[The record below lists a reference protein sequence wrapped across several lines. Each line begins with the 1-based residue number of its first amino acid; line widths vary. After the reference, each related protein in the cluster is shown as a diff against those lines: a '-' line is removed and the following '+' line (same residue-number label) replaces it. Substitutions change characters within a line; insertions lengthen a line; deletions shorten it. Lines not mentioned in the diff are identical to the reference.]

1 MDDMETRVW
10 QRVSGK
16 TGVTLADL
24 LRMSREAAACL
35 RQLPGGKLQCRLMGL
50 AQQEEAVS
58 RALAGIAH
66 LQGEQPRPSPVGWKE
81 EHLQRGLA
89 LCYRRSRKIWE
100 GLRSRAGDGE
110 FGQIFSQL
118 MVQEQQIGTTL
129 LELAGLL
136 ME

>member
-16 TGVTLADL
+16 TGVTLPDL

-58 RALAGIAH
+58 RALGGIAH
-66 LQGEQPRPSPVGWKE
+66 LQGEQSRPSPVGWKE
-81 EHLQRGLA
+81 ENFQRGLA

-129 LELAGLL
+129 LELL

>member
-16 TGVTLADL
+16 TGVTLPDL

-66 LQGEQPRPSPVGWKE
+66 LQGEQSRPSPVGWKE
-81 EHLQRGLA
+81 ENLQRGLV

-129 LELAGLL
+129 LELVGLL

>member
-16 TGVTLADL
+16 TGVTLPDL

-66 LQGEQPRPSPVGWKE
+66 LQGEQSRPSPFGWKE
-81 EHLQRGLA
+81 ENFQRGLA

-129 LELAGLL
+129 LELVGLL

>member
-16 TGVTLADL
+16 TGVTLPDL
-24 LRMSREAAACL
+24 LRMSREAATCL

-81 EHLQRGLA
+81 ENFQRGLA

-129 LELAGLL
+129 LELVGLA
-136 ME
+136 ER

>member
-16 TGVTLADL
+16 TGVTLPDL

-58 RALAGIAH
+58 RALAGIVH
-66 LQGEQPRPSPVGWKE
+66 LQGEQSRPSPVGWKE
-81 EHLQRGLA
+81 EYLLRGLA
-89 LCYRRSRKIWE
+89 LGYRRSRKIWE

-129 LELAGLL
+129 LELVGLL

>member
-16 TGVTLADL
+16 TGVTLPDL

-66 LQGEQPRPSPVGWKE
+66 SAGR
-81 EHLQRGLA
+81 
-89 LCYRRSRKIWE
+89 RKIFGE
-100 GLRSRAGDGE
+100 GWRCATAAAAKSGRGCAA
-110 FGQIFSQL
+110 
-118 MVQEQQIGTTL
+118 VQVTENLGRFFPN
-129 LELAGLL
+129 
-136 ME
+136 

>member
-16 TGVTLADL
+16 TGVTLPDL
-24 LRMSREAAACL
+24 LRMSREATACL

-66 LQGEQPRPSPVGWKE
+66 LQGEQSRPSPVGWKE
-81 EHLQRGLA
+81 ENFQRGLA

-129 LELAGLL
+129 LELVGLL

>member
-16 TGVTLADL
+16 TGVTLPDL
-24 LRMSREAAACL
+24 LRMSQEAAACL

-89 LCYRRSRKIWE
+89 LSYRRSRKIWE

-129 LELAGLL
+129 LELVGLL

>member
-16 TGVTLADL
+16 TGVTLPDL

-35 RQLPGGKLQCRLMGL
+35 RQLPGGKLQCRLTGL

>member
-16 TGVTLADL
+16 TGVTLPDL

-58 RALAGIAH
+58 RVLAGIAH
-66 LQGEQPRPSPVGWKE
+66 LQGEQPQPSPVGWKE
-81 EHLQRGLA
+81 EHLLRGLA
-89 LCYRRSRKIWE
+89 LGYRRSRKIWE

-129 LELAGLL
+129 LELVGLA
-136 ME
+136 ER

>member
-16 TGVTLADL
+16 TGVTLPDL

-35 RQLPGGKLQCRLMGL
+35 RQLPGGKLQCRLIGL

-66 LQGEQPRPSPVGWKE
+66 LQGEQSRPSPVGWKE
-81 EHLQRGLA
+81 ENFQRGLA

-129 LELAGLL
+129 LELVGLA
-136 ME
+136 ER

>member
-89 LCYRRSRKIWE
+89 LSYRRSRKIWE

>member
-16 TGVTLADL
+16 TGVTLPDL

-81 EHLQRGLA
+81 ENFQRGLA

-129 LELAGLL
+129 LELVGLL

>member
-16 TGVTLADL
+16 TGVTLPDL

-66 LQGEQPRPSPVGWKE
+66 LQGEQSRPNPVGWKE
-81 EHLQRGLA
+81 ENLQRGLA

-129 LELAGLL
+129 LELVGLL

>member
-16 TGVTLADL
+16 TGVTLPDL

-66 LQGEQPRPSPVGWKE
+66 LQGEQSRPSPVGWKE
-81 EHLQRGLA
+81 EKLQRGLA

-129 LELAGLL
+129 LELVGML

>member
-16 TGVTLADL
+16 TGVTLPDL

-66 LQGEQPRPSPVGWKE
+66 LQGEQSRPGPVGWKE
-81 EHLQRGLA
+81 ENLQRGLA

-129 LELAGLL
+129 LELVGLL

>member
-129 LELAGLL
+129 LELVGLA
-136 ME
+136 ER

>member
-16 TGVTLADL
+16 TGVTLPDL

-66 LQGEQPRPSPVGWKE
+66 LQGEQSRPSPVGWKE
-81 EHLQRGLA
+81 ENFQRGLA

-129 LELAGLL
+129 LELVGLL

>member
-129 LELAGLL
+129 LELVGLL

>member
-16 TGVTLADL
+16 TGVTLPDL

-81 EHLQRGLA
+81 ENLRRGLA
-89 LCYRRSRKIWE
+89 LCYRRSRKIWR
-100 GLRSRAGDGE
+100 GCAA
-110 FGQIFSQL
+110 
-118 MVQEQQIGTTL
+118 VQVTENLGRFFPN
-129 LELAGLL
+129 
-136 ME
+136 

>member
-16 TGVTLADL
+16 TGVTLPDL

-66 LQGEQPRPSPVGWKE
+66 LQGEQPRPSPAGWKE
-81 EHLQRGLA
+81 ENFQRGLA

-129 LELAGLL
+129 LELLGLL

>member
-16 TGVTLADL
+16 TGVTLPDL

-50 AQQEEAVS
+50 AQQEEAIS

-81 EHLQRGLA
+81 EKLQRGLA
-89 LCYRRSRKIWE
+89 LGYR
-100 GLRSRAGDGE
+100 RSRAGDGE

-129 LELAGLL
+129 LELVGLL

>member
-16 TGVTLADL
+16 TGVTLPDL

-66 LQGEQPRPSPVGWKE
+66 LQGEQSRPSPVGWKE
-81 EHLQRGLA
+81 ENFQRGLA

-129 LELAGLL
+129 LELVGLA
-136 ME
+136 ER

>member
-16 TGVTLADL
+16 TGVTLPDL

-66 LQGEQPRPSPVGWKE
+66 LQGEQPQPGPVGWKE

-129 LELAGLL
+129 LELVGLL

>member
-16 TGVTLADL
+16 TGVTLPDL

-58 RALAGIAH
+58 RALAGVAH

-129 LELAGLL
+129 LELVGLL

>member
-16 TGVTLADL
+16 TGVTLPDL

-50 AQQEEAVS
+50 AQQEEAIS
-58 RALAGIAH
+58 RVLAGIAH

-81 EHLQRGLA
+81 EKLQRGLA
-89 LCYRRSRKIWE
+89 LGYRRSRKIWE

-129 LELAGLL
+129 LELVGLL

>member
-16 TGVTLADL
+16 TGVTLPDL

-50 AQQEEAVS
+50 SQQEEAVS
-58 RALAGIAH
+58 RALAGIAY
-66 LQGEQPRPSPVGWKE
+66 LQGEQPQPRPVGWKE
-81 EHLQRGLA
+81 ENLQRGLA
-89 LCYRRSRKIWE
+89 LSYRRSRKIWE

-129 LELAGLL
+129 LELVGLL

>member
-16 TGVTLADL
+16 TGVTLPDL
-24 LRMSREAAACL
+24 LRMSREATACL

-66 LQGEQPRPSPVGWKE
+66 LQGEQSRPSPVGWTE
-81 EHLQRGLA
+81 ENFQRGLA

-129 LELAGLL
+129 LELVGLL

>member
-16 TGVTLADL
+16 TGVTLPDL

-66 LQGEQPRPSPVGWKE
+66 LQGEQSRPSPVGWKE
-81 EHLQRGLA
+81 ENFQRGLA
-89 LCYRRSRKIWE
+89 LCYHRSRKIWE

-129 LELAGLL
+129 LELVGLL

>member
-16 TGVTLADL
+16 TGVTLPDL

-58 RALAGIAH
+58 RVLAGIAH
-66 LQGEQPRPSPVGWKE
+66 LQGEQSRPSPVGWKE
-81 EHLQRGLA
+81 ENLQRGLA

-129 LELAGLL
+129 LELVGLL

>member
-16 TGVTLADL
+16 TGVTLPDL

-81 EHLQRGLA
+81 ENFQRGLA
-89 LCYRRSRKIWE
+89 LGYRRSRKIWE

-129 LELAGLL
+129 LELVGLL

>member
-1 MDDMETRVW
+1 
-10 QRVSGK
+10 
-16 TGVTLADL
+16 
-24 LRMSREAAACL
+24 MSREAAACL

-81 EHLQRGLA
+81 ENLQRGLA

-129 LELAGLL
+129 LELVGLL

>member
-16 TGVTLADL
+16 TGVTLPDL

-66 LQGEQPRPSPVGWKE
+66 LQGEQSRPSPVGWKE
-81 EHLQRGLA
+81 ENFQRGLA

-100 GLRSRAGDGE
+100 RLRSRAGDGE

-129 LELAGLL
+129 LELVGLL

>member
-16 TGVTLADL
+16 TGVILPDL

-35 RQLPGGKLQCRLMGL
+35 RQLPGGKLQCRLVGL

-58 RALAGIAH
+58 RALAGISH
-66 LQGEQPRPSPVGWKE
+66 LQGEQPQPRPVGWKE
-81 EHLQRGLA
+81 ENLQRGLA

-129 LELAGLL
+129 LELAGLA
-136 ME
+136 ER

>member
-16 TGVTLADL
+16 TGATLPDL

-81 EHLQRGLA
+81 ENFQRGLA

-129 LELAGLL
+129 LELVGLA
-136 ME
+136 ER

>member
-16 TGVTLADL
+16 TGVTLPDL

-81 EHLQRGLA
+81 ENFQRGLA

-129 LELAGLL
+129 LELVGLA
-136 ME
+136 ER

>member
-16 TGVTLADL
+16 TGVTLPDL

-58 RALAGIAH
+58 RALAGLAH
-66 LQGEQPRPSPVGWKE
+66 LQGEQSRPSPVGWKE
-81 EHLQRGLA
+81 EKLQRGLA

-129 LELAGLL
+129 LELVGLL